1 MRKAHHEQGKYHQE
15 NKVNGCYLEQ
25 NTNSRLSIKNHKTFK
40 MTNKLQ
46 QTTRN
51 KNENKPAHLR
61 GLDLNQKNQLNQIEK
76 KQQEDN
82 KQLASV
88 EFQIQEAEHDLAN
101 IESEIYKKERQ
112 RELVIEEI
120 YEINKKILLL
130 KDYSHPEELGH
141 TNQLGSLIKN
151 RENYQKESDRLRSII
166 HKLRDNRELFRQKIS
181 SLTNKQKESRKEFI
195 HSLEARIHLTQQTLE
210 SMKLEAHSK
219 AKRLQEI
226 ETKIHQAQTELQNT
240 LNHEKSLNL
249 NFTKRNRELQGREK
263 RLSEQERA
271 FSEHLAKQRQE
282 FDALRAEELAA
293 IKNTQEQIKKTRT
306 QLELDRERLTKEF
319 QDHLEKTSANYIN
332 QTLNGLKTTHE
343 SLIDS
348 ADTWREL
355 GAIALLVGF
364 CILLY
369 ASYRANPLD
378 PSLSWLSISYIS
390 LRGSALLLLVGAF
403 TTYAAKTSAS
413 RSEEAEII
421 ADRIHAIE
429 YGAFYLNTYGAN
441 ASWEQIDSAFRHW
454 HGNDNKKRDADPEK
468 RKPRI
473 RRAYKST
480 TNS

>member
-1 MRKAHHEQGKYHQE
+1 
-15 NKVNGCYLEQ
+15 
-25 NTNSRLSIKNHKTFK
+25 

-46 QTTRN
+46 QTPRN
-51 KNENKPAHLR
+51 KNENKSAHLR
-61 GLDLNQKNQLNQIEK
+61 DLDLNQKNQLNQIKK
-76 KQQEDN
+76 KQQEDSQ
-82 KQLASV
+82 QLASI
-88 EFQIQEAEHDLAN
+88 EFQIQEAENDLAKT
-101 IESEIYKKERQ
+101 ESEIYQKERQ
-112 RELVIEEI
+112 RESAIEEI
-120 YEINKKILLL
+120 YEIDKKILLL
-130 KDYSHPEELGH
+130 KNHSHPGELGH

-151 RENYQKESDRLRSII
+151 RENYQKKLDGLRSLI
-166 HKLRDNRELFRQKIS
+166 HKLRANRDQFRQKIS
-181 SLTNKQKESRKEFI
+181 SLTNKQKESRKELI
-195 HSLEARIHLTQQTLE
+195 HSLEAHIHLTQQTLE
-210 SMKLEAHSK
+210 SIKLDAHSK

-240 LNHEKSLNL
+240 LNHEESLNL
-249 NFTKRNRELQGREK
+249 NFIKRNRELQEREK

-293 IKNTQEQIKKTRT
+293 IKNTQEKIKNTQEQIENTKT

-319 QDHLEKTSANYIN
+319 QDRLEETSANYIN

-369 ASYRANPLD
+369 ASYRANPFD

-454 HGNDNKKRDADPEK
+454 HGHDNKKRDTEPEK

-480 TNS
+480 TSS